1 MNPDDDPEKRIQEL
15 ERSLTNQ
22 AETSELGTAGPPGVW
37 PPPPPPIP
45 PMPPA
50 YYGPSTPP
58 PMLPPSVPS
67 PSSGIRIGW
76 IVLALLV
83 VGLFVGGGA
92 IVWTNLSNRS
102 APGFP
107 SVFGGGGTSTTGA
120 RPSRNTPIPP
130 GPSSS
135 ATPGGSVTVSGANVE
150 KTIVCNDSAVT
161 ISGMANTVQI
171 TGHCTSVEVSGMN
184 NVVAIDVADT
194 ITASGMDNKV
204 TYRAGSPK
212 ITKSGFDNT
221 VEAG

>member
-1 MNPDDDPEKRIQEL
+1 
-15 ERSLTNQ
+15 
-22 AETSELGTAGPPGVW
+22 
-37 PPPPPPIP
+37 
-45 PMPPA
+45 MPPA
-50 YYGPSTPP
+50 YYGS
-58 PMLPPSVPS
+58 PMPPPSVPT

-107 SVFGGGGTSTTGA
+107 FVSGGDSTFTTGS
-120 RPSRNTPIPP
+120 RPSRSTATPP

-135 ATPGGSVTVSGANVE
+135 AGTVATPTPGGSVTVSGAHAD
-150 KTIVCNDSAVT
+150 KTIACDDSVVT
-161 ISGMANTVQI
+161 ISGMANTVVI

-184 NVVAIDVADT
+184 NVVTIDTADT

-204 TYRAGSPK
+204 TYRGGSPK

-221 VEAG
+221 VEQN

>member
-22 AETSELGTAGPPGVW
+22 AQTSELGTAGPPGAW
-37 PPPPPPIP
+37 GPPPPVP

-50 YYGPSTPP
+50 YYGQ

-92 IVWTNLSNRS
+92 IVWTNLSNHS

-107 SVFGGGGTSTTGA
+107 SVSGIGGTFTPGT
-120 RPSRNTPIPP
+120 RPSLNTPTPP
-130 GPSSS
+130 GPSGS
-135 ATPGGSVTVSGANVE
+135 ATPGGSVSVAGANAD
-150 KTIVCNDSAVT
+150 KTIACNDSAVT
-161 ISGMANTVQI
+161 ISGMANTVVI

-184 NVVAIDVADT
+184 NVVTVDAADT
-194 ITASGMDNKV
+194 INASGMDNKV
-204 TYRAGSPK
+204 TYRSGSPK

-221 VEAG
+221 VEQE

>member
-15 ERSLTNQ
+15 ERTLTNQ
-22 AETSELGTAGPPGVW
+22 AQTSELGTAGPPGGW

-50 YYGPSTPP
+50 YYGQPVP
-58 PMLPPSVPS
+58 PPSVAS

-76 IVLALLV
+76 IVLALLIF
-83 VGLFVGGGA
+83 GLFVGGGA

-107 SVFGGGGTSTTGA
+107 SISGGGSTLTTGS
-120 RPSRNTPIPP
+120 RPSRSTPIPP
-130 GPSSS
+130 GSSS
-135 ATPGGSVTVSGANVE
+135 SPTPGGSVTVSGANAD
-150 KTIVCNDSAVT
+150 KAIVCNDSIVT
-161 ISGMANTVQI
+161 ISGMANTVEI
-171 TGHCTSVEVSGMN
+171 TGHCRSVEVSGMN

-194 ITASGMDNKV
+194 ITASGIDNKV